1 MPSKRTNDSVDRIL
15 EELNM
20 EQAQAGLRDSVT
32 DHQVDEILRSVGILS
47 LPDEP
52 LPEDKLAFPE
62 GDALDDLL
70 QKPVSQPAPAPA
82 QPRPYTPVQ
91 QPDPQPVQPDARTT
105 RPPEQ
110 PLPTVDKTGT
120 QTFSGDTTGT
130 GIIKGFLGKMAPG
143 GDAESLDQGK
153 NEFKRFFRTSVAVVP
168 DENGR
173 LHEPG
178 KKKRSLFGLKHA
190 EDTGAFEPINVTMG
204 GGRAVGQEKP
214 EEEYYPDAE
223 LEPTPAQ
230 PTRSAKKH
238 GFFGNLF
245 DREEETEELMIPEER
260 AEEPSPYRPGA
271 AVPPQQPVQTPSAA
285 AVPVQ
290 PEPPVPPAQEET
302 STQEVWRSKYTRPAR
317 RAAEESGHTVEIIQ
331 GTVGYAKNHPSAPS
345 PSGMTG
351 TIYRKKKNTVEFTPG
366 QKIQKAPPPQPVP
379 QRSGE
384 PVGEPIETPRG
395 QTSTGYTMQIGGLDA
410 VPVDSTQDFM
420 AAYNAVRPQRRPAP
434 APVQPAAPVQTSPA
448 ADAYDE
454 SAAVD
459 EPSWAKHDGAGQW
472 PVPRQWDDVDTLV
485 NTLTGNIHLTPT
497 APEHSGY
504 TQNSASG
511 TAPSAPAHS
520 GFTQR
525 IDMPAAPAPG
535 SPANAGRQ
543 APAPAHTG
551 FTQRLDPA
559 PAQPAHSGYTQ
570 NLNQQASAA
579 PDTAS
584 FVDGIAAAINTQQ
597 PAGDT
602 RDYDSAAARLTDSL
616 ADDPAA
622 TRTRARIPTA
632 AEVKKAAARLTGRA
646 DDETEDNAASPFDT
660 AEIPVPHSREY
671 ERAEDAPAIRALLA
685 KKRARAGIACIVS
698 GAMSLVMIVLAL
710 LPVRPAALNDP
721 MVYPSALLVLLLVS
735 CAVNWRAFLDGFR
748 GLGKTPSP
756 DSLSIL
762 PALGAAVQCLAVLAT
777 GGYTDGTLMLA
788 GPAALMLCMNAAGHA
803 LNAATVCDAFESVS
817 GQDGYAV
824 AYRLKDAGALRA
836 ISQGLSEPHPCVLVT
851 RPTQIFRS
859 FLTNSAAHGTSDK
872 NQQQFVWL
880 LGGCGLAAFLF
891 TLITSKSAATAAT
904 AMTSLFCLA
913 APLAGTLMSAVPAR
927 MMQQRAYKVGAV
939 IPGWRDIRQLGR
951 INVVQATSRQL
962 FPEGCV
968 TLRDIHPVKMEHI
981 DTAIIYAA
989 SMLADTDSTLNKL
1002 FTGMV
1007 ASKSLLEKV
1016 TDRQAVPGKG
1026 YMGWIRKER
1035 VILGN
1040 RAMMMDYG
1048 IKVPSQEYEQH
1059 YTLNQRRIV
1068 YMAVAGKLYA
1078 MFRIAYQSDPKI
1090 AADLELVHR
1099 TGMYLVVDCDDFN
1112 CDVRLLETAYGLPT
1126 GSVKVLSGAEH
1137 EAVAPAV
1144 AWLPESE
1151 GSMLHLGSFRSLV
1164 GGLVAAAGAAQGE
1177 KYASYAL
1184 TLSVLA
1190 STAVGVL
1197 MTLTG
1202 GIVALPLI
1210 GIVLYQAA
1218 WLVIT
1223 LFFPLMQR

>member
-20 EQAQAGLRDSVT
+20 QQAQAGLRDSVT

-52 LPEDKLAFPE
+52 LPEDTLAFPE

-153 NEFKRFFRTSVAVVP
+153 NEFKRFFGTSVAVVP

-204 GGRAVGQEKP
+204 GGRAVGQAEP

-230 PTRSAKKH
+230 PARSAKKH
-238 GFFGNLF
+238 GFFGSLF

-260 AEEPSPYRPGA
+260 AEEPSPYRSGA
-271 AVPPQQPVQTPSAA
+271 AVPVQQPVQTPSAA
-285 AVPVQ
+285 AVSVQ

-434 APVQPAAPVQTSPA
+434 APVQPAAPVQTP
-448 ADAYDE
+448 
-454 SAAVD
+454 
-459 EPSWAKHDGAGQW
+459 
-472 PVPRQWDDVDTLV
+472 
-485 NTLTGNIHLTPT
+485 
-497 APEHSGY
+497 
-504 TQNSASG
+504 
-511 TAPSAPAHS
+511 
-520 GFTQR
+520 
-525 IDMPAAPAPG
+525 
-535 SPANAGRQ
+535 
-543 APAPAHTG
+543 PAPAHTG

-584 FVDGIAAAINTQQ
+584 FVNGIAAAINTQQ

-646 DDETEDNAASPFDT
+646 ADETEDNAASPFDT

-735 CAVNWRAFLDGFR
+735 CAVNWRTFLDGFR

>member
-1 MPSKRTNDSVDRIL
+1 M
-15 EELNM
+15 
-20 EQAQAGLRDSVT
+20 
-32 DHQVDEILRSVGILS
+32 
-47 LPDEP
+47 
-52 LPEDKLAFPE
+52 
-62 GDALDDLL
+62 
-70 QKPVSQPAPAPA
+70 
-82 QPRPYTPVQ
+82 Q
-91 QPDPQPVQPDARTT
+91 QPDPQPVQPDARMT

-153 NEFKRFFRTSVAVVP
+153 NEFKRFFGTSVAVVP

-204 GGRAVGQEKP
+204 GGRAVGQAEP

-230 PTRSAKKH
+230 PARSAKKH
-238 GFFGNLF
+238 GFFGSLF

-271 AVPPQQPVQTPSAA
+271 TCASAA
-285 AVPVQ
+285 ACADALCGGCACAAGAARAACTGGNLHAGGLAQQVHPPGPPRRGGERPYRGDHPGHGGLCQ
-290 PEPPVPPAQEET
+290 KPPVRAVALRHDRHDLPQKEEHRG
-302 STQEVWRSKYTRPAR
+302 VHPRP
-317 RAAEESGHTVEIIQ
+317 E
-331 GTVGYAKNHPSAPS
+331 
-345 PSGMTG
+345 
-351 TIYRKKKNTVEFTPG
+351 
-366 QKIQKAPPPQPVP
+366 IQKAPPPQPVP

-384 PVGEPIETPRG
+384 PVGEPIETPRS
-395 QTSTGYTMQIGGLDA
+395 QMSTGYTMQIGGLDA

-434 APVQPAAPVQTSPA
+434 APVQSAAPVQTPPA
-448 ADAYDE
+448 VDAYDE

-459 EPSWAKHDGAGQW
+459 EPSWAKLDGTGQW

-525 IDMPAAPAPG
+525 IDMPAAPASG
-535 SPANAGRQ
+535 SQ

-551 FTQRLDPA
+551 FTQRLDPAPA

-584 FVDGIAAAINTQQ
+584 FVNGIAVAINTQQ

-646 DDETEDNAASPFDT
+646 ADETEDNAASPFDT

-698 GAMSLVMIVLAL
+698 GVMSLVMIVLAL

-721 MVYPSALLVLLLVS
+721 MVYPAALLVLLLVS
-735 CAVNWRAFLDGFR
+735 CAVNWRTFLDGFR

>member
-1 MPSKRTNDSVDRIL
+1 MPGRSGHRRLHRRHAD
-15 EELNM
+15 
-20 EQAQAGLRDSVT
+20 AG
-32 DHQVDEILRSVGILS
+32 RSGS
-47 LPDEP
+47 
-52 LPEDKLAFPE
+52 A
-62 GDALDDLL
+62 DAL
-70 QKPVSQPAPAPA
+70 
-82 QPRPYTPVQ
+82 
-91 QPDPQPVQPDARTT
+91 
-105 RPPEQ
+105 
-110 PLPTVDKTGT
+110 
-120 QTFSGDTTGT
+120 
-130 GIIKGFLGKMAPG
+130 
-143 GDAESLDQGK
+143 
-153 NEFKRFFRTSVAVVP
+153 
-168 DENGR
+168 
-173 LHEPG
+173 HE
-178 KKKRSLFGLKHA
+178 
-190 EDTGAFEPINVTMG
+190 
-204 GGRAVGQEKP
+204 
-214 EEEYYPDAE
+214 
-223 LEPTPAQ
+223 
-230 PTRSAKKH
+230 
-238 GFFGNLF
+238 
-245 DREEETEELMIPEER
+245 
-260 AEEPSPYRPGA
+260 
-271 AVPPQQPVQTPSAA
+271 
-285 AVPVQ
+285 
-290 PEPPVPPAQEET
+290 
-302 STQEVWRSKYTRPAR
+302 
-317 RAAEESGHTVEIIQ
+317 
-331 GTVGYAKNHPSAPS
+331 
-345 PSGMTG
+345 
-351 TIYRKKKNTVEFTPG
+351 
-366 QKIQKAPPPQPVP
+366 
-379 QRSGE
+379 
-384 PVGEPIETPRG
+384 RG
-395 QTSTGYTMQIGGLDA
+395 
-410 VPVDSTQDFM
+410 
-420 AAYNAVRPQRRPAP
+420 
-434 APVQPAAPVQTSPA
+434 
-448 ADAYDE
+448 
-454 SAAVD
+454 
-459 EPSWAKHDGAGQW
+459 
-472 PVPRQWDDVDTLV
+472 
-485 NTLTGNIHLTPT
+485 
-497 APEHSGY
+497 
-504 TQNSASG
+504 
-511 TAPSAPAHS
+511 
-520 GFTQR
+520 
-525 IDMPAAPAPG
+525 
-535 SPANAGRQ
+535 
-543 APAPAHTG
+543 
-551 FTQRLDPA
+551 
-559 PAQPAHSGYTQ
+559 
-570 NLNQQASAA
+570 
-579 PDTAS
+579 
-584 FVDGIAAAINTQQ
+584 
-597 PAGDT
+597 
-602 RDYDSAAARLTDSL
+602 
-616 ADDPAA
+616 
-622 TRTRARIPTA
+622 
-632 AEVKKAAARLTGRA
+632 
-646 DDETEDNAASPFDT
+646 
-660 AEIPVPHSREY
+660 
-671 ERAEDAPAIRALLA
+671 
-685 KKRARAGIACIVS
+685 
-698 GAMSLVMIVLAL
+698 
-710 LPVRPAALNDP
+710 
-721 MVYPSALLVLLLVS
+721 
-735 CAVNWRAFLDGFR
+735 
-748 GLGKTPSP
+748 
-756 DSLSIL
+756 
-762 PALGAAVQCLAVLAT
+762 
-777 GGYTDGTLMLA
+777 
-788 GPAALMLCMNAAGHA
+788 GHA

-989 SMLADTDSTLNKL
+989 SMLSDTDSTLNKL

>member
-20 EQAQAGLRDSVT
+20 QQAQAGLRDSVT
-32 DHQVDEILRSVGILS
+32 DHQVDEILRSVGITT
-47 LPDEP
+47 
-52 LPEDKLAFPE
+52 
-62 GDALDDLL
+62 
-70 QKPVSQPAPAPA
+70 APA
-82 QPRPYTPVQ
+82 QPVPDRSPASGADGGLDALLQQPAAAVQPAPRPARPTQPAPYTPAR
-91 QPDPQPVQPDARTT
+91 QPVQPVQST
-105 RPPEQ
+105 RPPQ
-110 PLPTVDKTGT
+110 QTMPTPAAAENTTG
-120 QTFSGDTTGT
+120 SLGYDGDTTRT
-130 GIIKGFLGKMAPG
+130 GIIKDFLLKMAPDG
-143 GDAESLDQGK
+143 SAADTDALNQGK
-153 NEFKRFFRTSVAVVP
+153 NQFQKFFKNSVAVVP
-168 DENGR
+168 DEKGR
-173 LHEPG
+173 MPKPE
-178 KKKRSLFGLKHA
+178 KKKRGFLGLKHA
-190 EDTGAFEPINVTMG
+190 EDTGAFVPINVSLSGKNAEYEDDPAM
-204 GGRAVGQEKP
+204 QQ
-214 EEEYYPDAE
+214 EYYPDQ
-223 LEPTPAQ
+223 EPEQ
-230 PTRSAKKH
+230 PSQRSAEPRRKQGFLG
-238 GFFGNLF
+238 GFFAP
-245 DREEETEELMIPEER
+245 EEETEELMIPEER
-260 AEEPSPYRPGA
+260 AEEPARTAP
-271 AVPPQQPVQTPSAA
+271 VPQPVC
-285 AVPVQ
+285 
-290 PEPPVPPAQEET
+290 PAESET
-302 STQEVWRSKYTRPAR
+302 DREDPTQEVWRSKYTRPAR
-317 RAAEESGHTVEIIQ
+317 RSAEEQSGQTMDFIRSTVDQ
-331 GTVGYAKNHPSAPS
+331 AQRHPSDTLTG
-345 PSGMTG
+345 GMTG
-351 TIYRKKKNTVEFTPG
+351 TIYRKKRNTVEFTPG
-366 QKIQKAPPPQPVP
+366 KKPQTAPPPQPVP

-384 PVGEPIETPRG
+384 PVGEPIEVPRSQPVPSG
-395 QTSTGYTMQIGGLDA
+395 FTMQIGGLDT
-410 VPVDSTQDFM
+410 VPTDSTQEFM
-420 AAYNAVRPQRRPAP
+420 SAYNAVRPQRRPAP
-434 APVQPAAPVQTSPA
+434 APVQPAAPVQTPPA

-454 SAAVD
+454 SDAV
-459 EPSWAKHDGAGQW
+459 AKLDGTGQW

-504 TQNSASG
+504 TQNSAAG
-511 TAPSAPAHS
+511 TAPSAPMHS

-535 SPANAGRQ
+535 SPANAGSQ

-584 FVDGIAAAINTQQ
+584 FVNGIAAAINTQQ

-721 MVYPSALLVLLLVS
+721 MVYPAALLVLLLVS
-735 CAVNWRAFLDGFR
+735 CAVNWRTFLDGFR

>member
-1 MPSKRTNDSVDRIL
+1 
-15 EELNM
+15 
-20 EQAQAGLRDSVT
+20 
-32 DHQVDEILRSVGILS
+32 
-47 LPDEP
+47 
-52 LPEDKLAFPE
+52 
-62 GDALDDLL
+62 
-70 QKPVSQPAPAPA
+70 
-82 QPRPYTPVQ
+82 
-91 QPDPQPVQPDARTT
+91 
-105 RPPEQ
+105 
-110 PLPTVDKTGT
+110 
-120 QTFSGDTTGT
+120 
-130 GIIKGFLGKMAPG
+130 
-143 GDAESLDQGK
+143 
-153 NEFKRFFRTSVAVVP
+153 
-168 DENGR
+168 
-173 LHEPG
+173 
-178 KKKRSLFGLKHA
+178 
-190 EDTGAFEPINVTMG
+190 
-204 GGRAVGQEKP
+204 
-214 EEEYYPDAE
+214 
-223 LEPTPAQ
+223 
-230 PTRSAKKH
+230 
-238 GFFGNLF
+238 
-245 DREEETEELMIPEER
+245 
-260 AEEPSPYRPGA
+260 
-271 AVPPQQPVQTPSAA
+271 
-285 AVPVQ
+285 
-290 PEPPVPPAQEET
+290 
-302 STQEVWRSKYTRPAR
+302 
-317 RAAEESGHTVEIIQ
+317 
-331 GTVGYAKNHPSAPS
+331 
-345 PSGMTG
+345 
-351 TIYRKKKNTVEFTPG
+351 
-366 QKIQKAPPPQPVP
+366 
-379 QRSGE
+379 
-384 PVGEPIETPRG
+384 
-395 QTSTGYTMQIGGLDA
+395 
-410 VPVDSTQDFM
+410 
-420 AAYNAVRPQRRPAP
+420 
-434 APVQPAAPVQTSPA
+434 
-448 ADAYDE
+448 
-454 SAAVD
+454 
-459 EPSWAKHDGAGQW
+459 
-472 PVPRQWDDVDTLV
+472 
-485 NTLTGNIHLTPT
+485 
-497 APEHSGY
+497 
-504 TQNSASG
+504 
-511 TAPSAPAHS
+511 
-520 GFTQR
+520 
-525 IDMPAAPAPG
+525 
-535 SPANAGRQ
+535 
-543 APAPAHTG
+543 
-551 FTQRLDPA
+551 
-559 PAQPAHSGYTQ
+559 
-570 NLNQQASAA
+570 
-579 PDTAS
+579 
-584 FVDGIAAAINTQQ
+584 
-597 PAGDT
+597 
-602 RDYDSAAARLTDSL
+602 
-616 ADDPAA
+616 
-622 TRTRARIPTA
+622 
-632 AEVKKAAARLTGRA
+632 
-646 DDETEDNAASPFDT
+646 
-660 AEIPVPHSREY
+660 
-671 ERAEDAPAIRALLA
+671 
-685 KKRARAGIACIVS
+685 
-698 GAMSLVMIVLAL
+698 
-710 LPVRPAALNDP
+710 
-721 MVYPSALLVLLLVS
+721 
-735 CAVNWRAFLDGFR
+735 
-748 GLGKTPSP
+748 
-756 DSLSIL
+756 
-762 PALGAAVQCLAVLAT
+762 
-777 GGYTDGTLMLA
+777 MLA
-788 GPAALMLCMNAAGHA
+788 GPAALMLCMNVAGHA

-891 TLITSKSAATAAT
+891 TLITSKTAAPAAT

-1202 GIVALPLI
+1202 GIVTLPLI